1 MPLFYYL
8 GQRYNLTGRIANL
21 LARNLLA
28 GINGPDRAEVRVL
41 DKFWLRE
48 GKNRNGIMR
57 IFAGEN

>member
-1 MPLFYYL
+1 M
-8 GQRYNLTGRIANL
+8 GRIANL
-21 LARNLLA
+21 LARNFLA
-28 GINGPDRAEVRVL
+28 GINSPDRPEVRVL

>member
-28 GINGPDRAEVRVL
+28 GINSPDRAEVRVL